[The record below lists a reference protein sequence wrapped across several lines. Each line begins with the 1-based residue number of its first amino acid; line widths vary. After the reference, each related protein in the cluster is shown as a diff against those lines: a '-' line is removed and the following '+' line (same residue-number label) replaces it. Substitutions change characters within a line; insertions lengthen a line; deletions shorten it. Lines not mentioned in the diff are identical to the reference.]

1 MVTKK
6 TWKDFRKTGLTLFIN
21 NILHVFGW
29 AIVFELNEVG
39 EITDVFP
46 ARVKFRGFSEKDTSE
61 SFKKIATYLKENAD
75 DLHKETFE
83 EA

>member
-6 TWKDFRKTGLTLFIN
+6 NWDEFRETGLALFIN

-29 AIVFELNEVG
+29 ALVFEVDDETQKV
-39 EITDVFP
+39 TSCYP
-46 ARVKFRGFSEKDTSE
+46 ARVKFRGFGEQDTNE
-61 SFKKIATYLKENAD
+61 SFERIANYLKDNIE

-83 EA
+83 L